1 MDLWDEITDAELD
14 ERLAVLDEEQVRDR
28 GWLSEL
34 AVVANRW
41 LGRFRRGGSQGV

>member
-28 GWLSEL
+28 GWLSE
-34 AVVANRW
+34 VAAAAGRW
-41 LGRFRRGGSQGV
+41 LGRLGRGRAPRV